1 MLSRNRLPSEE
12 EIRALVTCEDYCAY
26 YSMRAAEQRL
36 KDAGYGEKLIL
47 ATEEDPGDDEMQSK
61 MDDEIKAAPWN
72 TTRAFIAAKRN
83 KCILQLT
90 GDADPTGRGE
100 GFSYVRIPSKAQE
113 KDGNVPAKRIV
124 TGTDADLR
132 KLSLKDAKLL
142 LKKYGC
148 HDEQVKK
155 LTRWEII
162 DLVRTLG
169 TQQVR
174 TLL

>member
-1 MLSRNRLPSEE
+1 
-12 EIRALVTCEDYCAY
+12 
-26 YSMRAAEQRL
+26 MRSAEQRL

-47 ATEEDPGDDEMQSK
+47 ATEDDGDEEMQSK

-72 TTRAFIAAKRN
+72 TTRAFIAAMKN
-83 KCILQLT
+83 KCILQLI

-100 GFSYVRIPSKAQE
+100 GFSYVRVANKAQE
-113 KDGNVPAKRIV
+113 KDGPAPAKRIV

-132 KLSLKDAKLL
+132 KLSLNNAKQLL
-142 LKKYGC
+142 RKYGC
-148 HDEQVKK
+148 HDDQIKK

-169 TQQVR
+169 TQQAR
-174 TLL
+174 TGAEEAMSK